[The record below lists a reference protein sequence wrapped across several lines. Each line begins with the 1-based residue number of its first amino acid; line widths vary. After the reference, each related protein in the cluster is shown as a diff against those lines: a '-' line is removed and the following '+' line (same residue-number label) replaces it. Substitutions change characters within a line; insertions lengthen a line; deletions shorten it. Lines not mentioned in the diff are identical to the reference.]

1 MYSQTVDFLV
11 AFWWYDRA
19 LWNEWC

>member
-19 LWNEWC
+19 LWNEWS